1 MKRYNCATCGG
12 ELSPYIAE
20 DLFYCNFCGKLYL
33 LGRNPE
39 EESLEE
45 LLEDLLEE
53 HSVLEAA
60 RKLRLM
66 GKTDVA
72 VALLKDHISKVGAAP
87 LYIRELLLMD
97 INAFAINEYLF
108 MNRFDGP
115 TILKIRQD
123 EYYHML
129 QECSDPQINELMSE
143 IEVFLDV
150 CEQRDEAVSQR
161 EETKKAQI
169 QMSRKIRRRRD
180 SNDNTGFRFD
190 DIEIIIGSLITIA
203 IILFFVGFVRTIPA
217 LIVVLLLI
225 GIPLICFWGI
235 IIARKPND
243 HPKPVMQDTKD
254 EARYYAAITAC
265 ENAQEKCDA
274 AEAMMEEMM
283 KETYPRIERLEKEL
297 FDTETA
303 Q

>member
-1 MKRYNCATCGG
+1 MKRYVCSTCGG
-12 ELSPYIAE
+12 ELSPYISE

-33 LGRNPE
+33 IGRNLE

-53 HSVLEAA
+53 LSVLEAA

-72 VALLKDHISKVGAAP
+72 VALLKDHIAKEGDDPA
-87 LYIRELLLMD
+87 YIRELLLID
-97 INAFAINEYLF
+97 ISAFAINEYLF

-123 EYYHML
+123 EYYHKL
-129 QECSDPQINELMSE
+129 QSCSDPKINELISDM
-143 IEVFLDV
+143 EVFLDV

-161 EETKKAQI
+161 EEAKKAQI
-169 QMSRKIRRRRD
+169 LMSRKIRRRRD
-180 SNDNTGFRFD
+180 GSGNSGLQLD
-190 DIEIIIGSLITIA
+190 DVELIISSCSLLFIA
-203 IILFFVGFVRTIPA
+203 LFLVGVVRTITA
-217 LIVVLLLI
+217 KIVVLLTF

-235 IIARKPND
+235 IIARKLND

-283 KETYPRIERLEKEL
+283 KETYPRIERLGKEL